1 MVAHDSSMLIVCVC
15 PTGASLLYIEAE
27 LPDSYPSEAIPEFS
41 LSNIN
46 NNHFSTHT
54 REDIL
59 RGLQEQVLTCCS
71 LLLST
76 AQACMSIPAA
86 YLSGW
91 KKVVL
96 LTRLVAGL

>member
-1 MVAHDSSMLIVCVC
+1 MVALESIMLNVYAC

-59 RGLQEQVLTCCS
+59 RGLQEQVLSCWP
-71 LLLST
+71 LLLPAMST
-76 AQACMSIPAA
+76 RMS
-86 YLSGW
+86 
-91 KKVVL
+91 VL
-96 LTRLVAGL
+96 TA

>member
-1 MVAHDSSMLIVCVC
+1 MVAHDSSMLTVCVC

-27 LPDSYPSEAIPEFS
+27 LPDSYPSETIPEFS

-46 NNHFSTHT
+46 NNHFSIHT

-59 RGLQEQVLTCCS
+59 RGLQEQVLTCYS

-86 YLSGW
+86 YLSGRNM
-91 KKVVL
+91 L
-96 LTRLVAGL
+96 LSRMMAGH

>member
-1 MVAHDSSMLIVCVC
+1 MRAHRYRKVPCSHLMNIHMVAHDSSMLTVCAC

-27 LPDSYPSEAIPEFS
+27 LSDRYPTEAIPDFS

-46 NNHFSTHT
+46 NNHFSTNT

-59 RGLQEQVLTCCS
+59 RGLQEQVLSLHS

-76 AQACMSIPAA
+76 AQACVSVPSA
-86 YLSGW
+86 
-91 KKVVL
+91 
-96 LTRLVAGL
+96 